1 MSKSLK
7 SLRGKE
13 KMKSKPAAKKM
24 NKAIPRDIDA
34 YIGKFPPETQKFLR
48 QVRAAIRR
56 AAPQATEKISYAM
69 PAFELNGNLVY
80 FAGYENHIGFYATPS
95 GHAEFT
101 KELAKYKMGKGSVQ
115 FPLDKPMPLKLIE
128 KMVRFRVK
136 ENLGKRAAR

>member
-1 MSKSLK
+1 
-7 SLRGKE
+7 
-13 KMKSKPAAKKM
+13 M